1 MARRR
6 RNLKGNDM
14 TTLLDTVSDML
25 MGLAVIGL
33 VWGMYQLAMAIVLTP
48 IG

>member
-1 MARRR
+1 
-6 RNLKGNDM
+6 M